1 MKRCNTGVQ
10 YTVRSVDL
18 GANEN
23 IVFQLLDGQLIV
35 IHSVHSE
42 YGLILRH
49 PNNPRLGLLLALDP
63 ECGDSLIEV
72 CKSVVE
78 SLGDD
83 ANFLFDSRVYES
95 LSNTSG
101 QDIVESLF
109 SGGHSFRSRVLQPI
123 TGNTSGTAST
133 LVPSAPPA
141 EAISEVLENGEEEN
155 EEECP
160 VCMESI
166 SNTDACMRCS
176 GSGGR
181 HHYFHAHCLTRWIRQ
196 CRDRDRP
203 TCPVCRQNLEFN
215 RGRLSE
221 FLDGNPS
228 APPTE
233 LLTEEERSYFETILD
248 GLSGNRSWEGMNTT
262 ERIVYTGGL
271 VAAAGAGF
279 MIGYSGNLTSSY
291 YANQVSE
298 NVGIPEEH
306 RWAGTLGWVAGVVTR
321 GITYLSSNA
330 AAANEGK
337 EQDDDDEK

>member
-1 MKRCNTGVQ
+1 MKRCNVGVQ
-10 YTVRSVDL
+10 YTVRPVNV
-18 GANEN
+18 GQNEN
-23 IVFQLLDGQLIV
+23 IVFQMLDGQLIV
-35 IHSVHSE
+35 VHSVHSE
-42 YGLILRH
+42 YGLIIRH
-49 PNNPRLGLLLALDP
+49 PSNSRLGLLLAFDS
-63 ECGDSLIEV
+63 ESGDRLIDA
-72 CKSVVE
+72 CKRMLE

-83 ANFLFDSRVYES
+83 VNFLFDSRVYEN
-95 LSNTSG
+95 LLNTPS

-109 SGGHSFRSRVLQPI
+109 SGAHNFRSRVLQPI
-123 TGNTSGTAST
+123 IGNTSSTTST
-133 LVPSAPPA
+133 LVPSAPPP
-141 EAISEVLENGEEEN
+141 EAINEVLENSEEETI
-155 EEECP
+155 EECP

-196 CRDRDRP
+196 CRDRDQP

-221 FLDGNPS
+221 FLDENSS
-228 APPTE
+228 APSTE

-306 RWAGTLGWVAGVVTR
+306 RWVGTLGWVAGVITR

-330 AAANEGK
+330 AATNEGK
-337 EQDDDDEK
+337 QQDEDDEK

>member
-49 PNNPRLGLLLALDP
+49 IEQPKTWVTTNALDP

-109 SGGHSFRSRVLQPI
+109 SGGHGFRSRVLQ
-123 TGNTSGTAST
+123 
-133 LVPSAPPA
+133 
-141 EAISEVLENGEEEN
+141 
-155 EEECP
+155 
-160 VCMESI
+160 
-166 SNTDACMRCS
+166 
-176 GSGGR
+176 
-181 HHYFHAHCLTRWIRQ
+181 
-196 CRDRDRP
+196 
-203 TCPVCRQNLEFN
+203 
-215 RGRLSE
+215 
-221 FLDGNPS
+221 
-228 APPTE
+228 
-233 LLTEEERSYFETILD
+233 
-248 GLSGNRSWEGMNTT
+248 
-262 ERIVYTGGL
+262 
-271 VAAAGAGF
+271 
-279 MIGYSGNLTSSY
+279 
-291 YANQVSE
+291 
-298 NVGIPEEH
+298 
-306 RWAGTLGWVAGVVTR
+306 
-321 GITYLSSNA
+321 
-330 AAANEGK
+330 
-337 EQDDDDEK
+337 